1 MAYELNKKIVI
12 DTEEFNNFA
21 VGITLPI
28 QRGDDGYFRQSFK
41 TFDQVRSNLKN
52 LLLTKRGER
61 ILQPDFGSGLH
72 DLLFNPATEKFEEDL
87 VNKLNLIPSKH
98 RTNGPSR
105 YYEYSNHKSKIG
117 IISAISHNFC
127 DTCNRVRL
135 TCTGKLYM
143 CLGQNDF
150 VDLKFA
156 LRNQTKNDIIA
167 LIEYAM
173 SIKPK
178 AHNFEIQKDN
188 FEGYVNRYMNETGG

>member
-28 QRGDDGYFRQSFK
+28 QRGEDGYFRQSFK

-87 VNKLNLIPSKH
+87 ENTINDAVAQWLPYIIVEDINIDISKEM
-98 RTNGPSR
+98 TDNNQAKVS
-105 YYEYSNHKSKIG
+105 
-117 IISAISHNFC
+117 
-127 DTCNRVRL
+127 
-135 TCTGKLYM
+135 
-143 CLGQNDF
+143 
-150 VDLKFA
+150 LKF
-156 LRNQTKNDIIA
+156 RQEGDQTLDT
-167 LIEYAM
+167 LTFLVE
-173 SIKPK
+173 
-178 AHNFEIQKDN
+178 E
-188 FEGYVNRYMNETGG
+188 

>member
-61 ILQPDFGSGLH
+61 LLQPDFGSGLH

-87 VNKLNLIPSKH
+87 ETTINDAVAKWLPYVIVEDINIDISKEM
-98 RTNGPSR
+98 TDNNQAKVS
-105 YYEYSNHKSKIG
+105 
-117 IISAISHNFC
+117 
-127 DTCNRVRL
+127 
-135 TCTGKLYM
+135 
-143 CLGQNDF
+143 
-150 VDLKFA
+150 LKF
-156 LRNQTKNDIIA
+156 RQEGDQTLDT
-167 LIEYAM
+167 LTFLVE
-173 SIKPK
+173 
-178 AHNFEIQKDN
+178 E
-188 FEGYVNRYMNETGG
+188 

>member
-28 QRGDDGYFRQSFK
+28 QKGEDGYFRQSFK

-87 VNKLNLIPSKH
+87 ETTVNDAVAKWLPYVIVEDINIDISKEM
-98 RTNGPSR
+98 TDNNQAKVS
-105 YYEYSNHKSKIG
+105 
-117 IISAISHNFC
+117 
-127 DTCNRVRL
+127 
-135 TCTGKLYM
+135 
-143 CLGQNDF
+143 
-150 VDLKFA
+150 LKF
-156 LRNQTKNDIIA
+156 RQEGDQTLDT
-167 LIEYAM
+167 LTFLVE
-173 SIKPK
+173 
-178 AHNFEIQKDN
+178 E
-188 FEGYVNRYMNETGG
+188 

>member
-52 LLLTKRGER
+52 LLLTKKGER

-87 VNKLNLIPSKH
+87 ENTINDAVAQWLPYIIVEDINIDISKEM
-98 RTNGPSR
+98 TDNNQAKVS
-105 YYEYSNHKSKIG
+105 
-117 IISAISHNFC
+117 
-127 DTCNRVRL
+127 
-135 TCTGKLYM
+135 
-143 CLGQNDF
+143 
-150 VDLKFA
+150 LKF
-156 LRNQTKNDIIA
+156 RQEGDQTLDT
-167 LIEYAM
+167 LTFLVE
-173 SIKPK
+173 
-178 AHNFEIQKDN
+178 E
-188 FEGYVNRYMNETGG
+188 